1 MGKNKKN
8 EIKLKPAGLL
18 DGAAFAEKT
27 YQELLPS
34 AAKFGY
40 RANPVSSTTEL
51 FLFGQKYVNF
61 FCSNMDF
68 QEQFNGD
75 AAAYYLNLLCFMI
88 EGGVIYAYEYANAP
102 EKLLSNDYYMN
113 LYEKGVRESFRPLL
127 GSVFGSQEAKW
138 DTMEEDAFRSWLKV
152 MHPVWQL
159 ESIGPHLFQ
168 SMSACFRFG
177 VTLAQSCANLKH

>member
-1 MGKNKKN
+1 MGKNKKNQAPGVRKN

-88 EGGVIYAYEYANAP
+88 EGGVIYAYEYANTP

-127 GSVFGSQEAKW
+127 GSVFGSEESKW
-138 DTMEEDAFRSWLKV
+138 DAMEEDAFR
-152 MHPVWQL
+152 
-159 ESIGPHLFQ
+159 
-168 SMSACFRFG
+168 
-177 VTLAQSCANLKH
+177 